1 MSDNS
6 GIDNMQI
13 LRLASS
19 FARQLHNTSTIDN
32 QLPLI
37 PLDRPQMLSIA

>member
-19 FARQLHNTSTIDN
+19 FARQSYLKPYLNLNPYLIYFDSLFNID
-32 QLPLI
+32 L
-37 PLDRPQMLSIA
+37 